1 MILHDPL
8 DWRRS
13 TKHAGIESFDNCRK
27 EAIPFDYRGAIISGS
42 KRLKSR
48 VEQTKESCLILSNP
62 FKENPSGKD
71 RSCLLSV
78 QFVIIVAVVVIV
90 VIPLALPPP
99 LLPLPHRETLST
111 WIISRGATE
120 VVRQGGP
127 AGGKGDFAICE
138 SMTLSRSYVESGKF
152 KISEFHWSVRSSRV
166 IYTINFMQPARKKL

>member
-99 LLPLPHRETLST
+99 SPPPPPSRNAVHLDYLS
-111 WIISRGATE
+111 WSNRG
-120 VVRQGGP
+120 G
-127 AGGKGDFAICE
+127 
-138 SMTLSRSYVESGKF
+138 
-152 KISEFHWSVRSSRV
+152 SSRWACGGERRFRNLRV
-166 IYTINFMQPARKKL
+166 DDVVEIVRREREV